1 MGQIPNFCA
10 PPPDSSLTVSDKAAD
25 AKVVSDKINIIN
37 QILSSL

>member
-1 MGQIPNFCA
+1 MGQIPNFGA
-10 PPPDSSLTVSDKAAD
+10 PPDSSLTVSDKAAD